1 MKKTVI
7 IMCVMLVAV
16 SSLFA
21 APLLQLGG
29 STSYSAAQIKE
40 EKTVNAGSFTFGAE
54 ARLNPSDWVSFVMPV
69 SARFGSDKTLFM
81 SPSANIN
88 IPVSATV
95 DIAGGMGLDTV
106 LYDGGFLGEGSW
118 KENVKAMEM
127 FYRLALSVNV
137 GRLTLSLAGEIPLE
151 NNIGE
156 MLDDIS
162 FSPDLGGTT
171 LRMSALFNFN

>member
-21 APLLQLGG
+21 TPLLQIGG
-29 STSYSAAQIKE
+29 NASYSAAQIEE
-40 EKTVNAGSFTFGAE
+40 EKTVNAGDFTFGAE
-54 ARLNPSDWVSFVMPV
+54 ARLNPSDWFSVVVPI
-69 SARFGSDKTLFM
+69 SARFGSDKALLM
-81 SPSANIN
+81 APSANIN
-88 IPVSATV
+88 IPVSTTI
-95 DIAGGMGLDTV
+95 DIAGGMGLDGT
-106 LYDGGFLGEGSW
+106 LYDGGFLGAGSW
-118 KENVKAMEM
+118 KENVKAMEL
-127 FYRLALSVNV
+127 FYRLALSINV

-156 MLDDIS
+156 MIDDIS
-162 FSPDLGGTT
+162 FSPDHGGTT